1 MNEKLLQTIACPI
14 THQKLEW
21 DKDNQRLISR
31 SAKLAYPIQNGIPVL
46 LADQAQPLI
55 EEE

>member
-31 SAKLAYPIQNGIPVL
+31 SAKLAYPIHNGIPVL